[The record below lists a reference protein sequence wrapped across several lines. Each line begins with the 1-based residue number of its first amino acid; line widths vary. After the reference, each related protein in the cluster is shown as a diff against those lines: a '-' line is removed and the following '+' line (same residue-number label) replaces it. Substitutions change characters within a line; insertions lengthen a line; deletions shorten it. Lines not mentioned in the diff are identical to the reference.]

1 MQRMPRIVCAETGNY
16 VATRFNGTG
25 VAEVLREFDEPIAHP
40 SGTYHARVV
49 GRLAEDRMWE
59 GWLEFVPIQ
68 PGGTSI
74 AVSSV
79 ESRQP
84 QREYLEYWAQGLSV
98 VYAEGAL
105 DRALHPIAART
116 RITGVPLSE
125 RPTPRPVTTTP
136 VHVVGPEP
144 VLDPFEVGRR
154 NLDILRQELHALDRP
169 RLLNIITA
177 FDLNPASKDVTPLS
191 DEQLVTFIVVAVD
204 AQMVHRAR

>member
-1 MQRMPRIVCAETGNY
+1 
-16 VATRFNGTG
+16 
-25 VAEVLREFDEPIAHP
+25 
-40 SGTYHARVV
+40 
-49 GRLAEDRMWE
+49 
-59 GWLEFVPIQ
+59 
-68 PGGTSI
+68 
-74 AVSSV
+74 
-79 ESRQP
+79 
-84 QREYLEYWAQGLSV
+84 
-98 VYAEGAL
+98 
-105 DRALHPIAART
+105 
-116 RITGVPLSE
+116 
-125 RPTPRPVTTTP
+125 